1 MSAKDLFAEHAPT
14 VIVLAAGRGT
24 RMRSATPKVLH
35 DLCGAPLVDW
45 VVCAARAAG
54 AHRVVVVD
62 QPSRNLDGHLPDD
75 VDVVEQHIDR
85 HGDGTAGGVA
95 AAVELID
102 PQRPVVVL
110 AGDVPL
116 VSSEAVASLAAAHR
130 QSGAAATLLTTELD
144 DPTGYGRVVRDDR
157 GHVIKV
163 VETKEPGDATAD
175 ELLIREVNTGIY
187 AFDGARL
194 IDALER
200 VGTDNAQNERYLPDV
215 LEILRGD
222 GHHVGAH
229 RSDDADLV
237 RGVNDRVQLGEI
249 RAIAQARIVAA
260 HQRAGVTVV
269 NPASTV
275 IDRDVTIGGDTV
287 IEPGC
292 VLRGATRIG
301 SGATIGPHT
310 TVIDGD
316 LGDGVSA
323 VHSHILG
330 AVAEP
335 GASIGPFSYLRPGT
349 VLRGKAK
356 AGAFVEIKNS
366 DVGAGSKVP
375 HLSYVGDA
383 DIGPGTNLG
392 AATITANYDGHA
404 KHRTTIGSGVRT
416 GVDTT
421 LVAPVTVG
429 DGAYT
434 GAGSVITKDVPA
446 DALGIARNRQRNFE
460 GYTQLVEHRRADEG

>member
-1 MSAKDLFAEHAPT
+1 MSVKDQAPT
-14 VIVLAAGRGT
+14 VIILAAGRGT

-45 VVCAARAAG
+45 VVGAALGAG

-62 QPSRNLDGHLPDD
+62 QPARNLDGHLRAG
-75 VDVVEQHIDR
+75 VDVVEQHGDR
-85 HGDGTAGGVA
+85 HGEGTAGAVV

-116 VSSEAVASLAAAHR
+116 VSSASIAALADAHR
-130 QSGAAATLLTTELD
+130 ESGAAATLLTTELD
-144 DPTGYGRVVRDDR
+144 DPSGYGRVVRDER
-157 GHVIKV
+157 GTVAKV

-187 AFDGARL
+187 AFDGGLL
-194 IDALER
+194 IDALGR
-200 VGTDNAQNERYLPDV
+200 VGSDNAQGERYLPDV
-215 LEILRGD
+215 LAILRGD
-222 GHHVGAH
+222 GHDVGGF
-229 RSDDADLV
+229 RSDDPNLV

-249 RAIAQARIVAA
+249 REIAQLRIIAA

-275 IDRDVTIGGDTV
+275 IDRDVEIGGDTV

-292 VLRGATRIG
+292 VLRGTTRIG
-301 SGATIGPHT
+301 SGATVGPHT
-310 TVIDGD
+310 TVVDGV
-316 LGDGVSA
+316 LGDEVSA

-330 AVAEP
+330 AVAEQ
-335 GASIGPFSYLRPGT
+335 GATIGPFSYLRPGA
-349 VLRGKAK
+349 VLRAKAK

-366 DVGAGSKVP
+366 DIGPGSKVP
-375 HLSYVGDA
+375 HLSYIGDA
-383 DIGPGTNLG
+383 DVGPGTNLG
-392 AATITANYDGHA
+392 AATITANYDGRN
-404 KHRTTIGSGVRT
+404 KHRTTIGAGVKT

-446 DALGIARNRQRNFE
+446 DGLGIARNRQRTLE
-460 GYTQLVEHRRADEG
+460 GYAQLVEQRAADEDA

>member
-1 MSAKDLFAEHAPT
+1 VSAEQAPT

-45 VVCAARAAG
+45 VVSAALGAG

-62 QPSRNLDGHLPDD
+62 QPTRNLDGHLRDG
-75 VDVVEQHIDR
+75 VDVVEQHGDR
-85 HGDGTAGGVA
+85 HGEGTAGAVA
-95 AAVELID
+95 AAADLID

-116 VSSEAVASLAAAHR
+116 VSPESIAALAAAHR
-130 QSGAAATLLTTELD
+130 ESGAAATLLTTELD
-144 DPTGYGRVVRDDR
+144 DPSGYGRVVRDER
-157 GHVIKV
+157 GTVAKV

-187 AFDGARL
+187 AFDGGLLVA
-194 IDALER
+194 ALER
-200 VGTDNAQNERYLPDV
+200 VGSDNAQGERYLPDV
-215 LEILRGD
+215 LAVLRGD
-222 GHHVGAH
+222 GHDVGAH
-229 RSDDADLV
+229 RSGDPNLV

-249 RAIAQARIVAA
+249 REIAQQRIVAG

-275 IDRDVTIGGDTV
+275 IDRDVEIGQDTV

-292 VLRGATRIG
+292 VLRGTTRIG
-301 SGATIGPHT
+301 AGATVGPHT
-310 TVIDGD
+310 TVVDGD

-330 AVAEP
+330 ATAEA
-335 GASIGPFSYLRPGT
+335 GATIGPFSYLRPGA
-349 VLRGKAK
+349 VLRAKAK

-366 DVGAGSKVP
+366 DIGPGSKVP
-375 HLSYVGDA
+375 HLSYIGDA
-383 DIGPGTNLG
+383 DVGPGTNLG
-392 AATITANYDGHA
+392 AATITANYDGRN
-404 KHRTTIGSGVRT
+404 KHRTTIGAAVRT

-446 DALGIARNRQRNFE
+446 DGLGIARNRQRTLE
-460 GYTQLVEHRRADEG
+460 GYAQLVEQRHADER

>member
-1 MSAKDLFAEHAPT
+1 MSAEHAPT

-24 RMRSATPKVLH
+24 RMRSTTPKVLH

-45 VVCAARAAG
+45 VVRAARAAG

-62 QPSRNLDGHLPDD
+62 QPARNLDGHLPDD
-75 VDVVEQHIDR
+75 VDVVEQHVDR

-95 AAVELID
+95 AAVPLID
-102 PQRPVVVL
+102 PERAVVVL

-116 VSSEAVASLAAAHR
+116 VSADAIASLAAAHR
-130 QSGAAATLLTTELD
+130 ESGAAATLLTTELD
-144 DPTGYGRVVRDDR
+144 DPSGYGRVVRDDR
-157 GHVIKV
+157 GHVVKV

-175 ELLIREVNTGIY
+175 ELLIGEVNTGIY

-194 IDALER
+194 VDALDR

-222 GHHVGAH
+222 GHDVGGY

-249 RAIAQARIVAA
+249 REIAQQRIVAA

-275 IDRDVTIGGDTV
+275 IDRDVEIGGDTV

-292 VLRGATRIG
+292 VLRGTTRIG
-301 SGATIGPHT
+301 AGATVGPHT
-310 TVIDGD
+310 TVIDGE

-323 VHSHILG
+323 VHSHIVG
-330 AVAEP
+330 ATAEA
-335 GASIGPFSYLRPGT
+335 GATIGPFSYLRPGA
-349 VLRGKAK
+349 VLRQKAK

-366 DVGAGSKVP
+366 DIGPGSKVP
-375 HLSYVGDA
+375 HLSYIGDA
-383 DIGPGTNLG
+383 DVGPGTNLG
-392 AATITANYDGHA
+392 AATITANYDGRD
-404 KHRTTIGSGVRT
+404 KHRTTIGAGVRT

-434 GAGSVITKDVPA
+434 GAGSVITKDVPG
-446 DALGIARNRQRNFE
+446 DGLGIARSKQRNLE
-460 GYTQLVEHRRADEG
+460 GYAQLVEQRRNEA

>member
-1 MSAKDLFAEHAPT
+1 M
-14 VIVLAAGRGT
+14 IVLAAGRGT

-45 VVCAARAAG
+45 VVRAAHAAG

-62 QPSRNLDGHLPDD
+62 QPARNLDGHLGDG
-75 VDVVEQHIDR
+75 VDVVEQHVDR

-95 AAVELID
+95 AAVDLID

-116 VSSEAVASLAAAHR
+116 VSADAVASLAAAHLA
-130 QSGAAATLLTTELD
+130 SGAAATLLTTELD
-144 DPTGYGRVVRDDR
+144 DPSGYGRVVRDDR
-157 GHVIKV
+157 GHVVKV

-194 IDALER
+194 IDALGR

-222 GHHVGAH
+222 GHEVGGH

-249 RAIAQARIVAA
+249 REIAQHRIIAA

-275 IDRDVTIGGDTV
+275 IDRDVEIGGDTV

-292 VLRGATRIG
+292 VLRGTTRIG
-301 SGATIGPHT
+301 SGATVGPHT
-310 TVIDGD
+310 TVIDGT
-316 LGDGVSA
+316 LGDEVTA
-323 VHSHILG
+323 LHSHIVG
-330 AVAEP
+330 AVAET
-335 GASIGPFSYLRPGT
+335 GATIGPFSYLRPGA
-349 VLRGKAK
+349 VLRTKAK

-366 DVGAGSKVP
+366 DIGAGSKVP
-375 HLSYVGDA
+375 HLSYIGDA
-383 DIGPGTNLG
+383 DVGPGTNLG
-392 AATITANYDGHA
+392 AATITANYDGRD

-446 DALGIARNRQRNFE
+446 DGLGIARSKQRTLE
-460 GYTQLVEHRRADEG
+460 GYAQLVEQRRADA

>member
-1 MSAKDLFAEHAPT
+1 MSSPHAPT

-45 VVCAARAAG
+45 VVRAARAAG

-62 QPSRNLDGHLPDD
+62 QPARHLDGHLADD
-75 VDVVEQHIDR
+75 VDVVEQDPAV
-85 HGDGTAGGVA
+85 HGEGTAGAVA
-95 AAVELID
+95 AAIPAID
-102 PQRPVVVL
+102 PARPVVVL

-116 VSSEAVASLAAAHR
+116 VSADAIAALADAQR
-130 QSGAAATLLTTELD
+130 RSGAGATLLTTELD
-144 DPTGYGRVVRDDR
+144 DPSGYGRVVRDDR
-157 GHVIKV
+157 GHVVKV

-175 ELLIREVNTGIY
+175 ELRIREVNTGIY
-187 AFDGARL
+187 AFDGAL
-194 IDALER
+194 LVDAIAR
-200 VGTDNAQNERYLPDV
+200 VGSDNAQNERYLPDV
-215 LEILRGD
+215 LAILRGD
-222 GHHVGAH
+222 GHAVGAF
-229 RSDDADLV
+229 RSDDPDLV

-249 RAIAQARIVAA
+249 RAIAQARIVDA

-275 IDRDVTIGGDTV
+275 IERDVEIGPDTV

-301 SGATIGPHT
+301 RGATIGPHT
-310 TVIDGD
+310 TVIDGT
-316 LGDGVSA
+316 LGDAVSV
-323 VHSHILG
+323 VHSHVAG
-330 AVAEP
+330 ATAEA
-335 GASIGPFSYLRPGT
+335 GATIGPFSYLRPGA
-349 VLRGKAK
+349 VLREQAK

-366 DVGAGSKVP
+366 DVGRGSKVP
-375 HLSYVGDA
+375 HLSYIGDA
-383 DIGPGTNLG
+383 DVGPGTNLG
-392 AATITANYDGHA
+392 AATITANYDGHD
-404 KHRTTIGSGVRT
+404 KHRTTIGAGVRT

-434 GAGSVITKDVPA
+434 GAGSVITGDVPA
-446 DALGIARNRQRNFE
+446 DALGIARNKQRNLE
-460 GYTQLVEHRRADEG
+460 GYAQLVARRRAERD